1 MQLFR
6 APRVLMAA
14 VCVAAGLAGGLVAAE
29 RSSASMASA
38 ATSFLGSLSPEQ
50 RQKATFAFESDERT
64 HWHFI
69 PADAFPRKGLT
80 LKEMNEGQR
89 ERVRGLL
96 KSGLSQ
102 RGYLTATQIMDLE
115 ALLGQIEQRNRTSG
129 SGAENMVRD
138 PERYFVSVFGTPSST
153 ATWGWR
159 VEGHHV
165 SLQFTIVNGTLV
177 ANSPF
182 FFGSNPAEVREG
194 PQAGLRILAQREDT
208 ARALVTALDAGQRAK
223 AVIQNVAL
231 NDIVTE
237 NKVKVDPLSPV
248 GIAADSMTGAQRDL
262 LIKVVEA
269 YTGAMADDLAAE
281 RMAQLKKAG
290 LDKITFAW
298 AGELERGKKHYYRVQ
313 GPTFLIEFDNTQNN
327 GNHIHSVW
335 RDFNG
340 DFGRDILR
348 EHLKEVVH

>member
-1 MQLFR
+1 MQILR
-6 APRVLMAA
+6 SPRVLLASGILA
-14 VCVAAGLAGGLVAAE
+14 VGLVGGLVAAE

-38 ATSFLGSLSPEQ
+38 ATSFLSSLSAEQ
-50 RQKATFAFESDERT
+50 RQKATFAFESDERL

-69 PADAFPRKGLT
+69 PTEAFPRKGLT
-80 LKEMNEGQR
+80 LKDMSEPQR

-96 KSGLSQ
+96 KAGLSQ
-102 RGYLTATQIMDLE
+102 RGYLTASQIMDLE
-115 ALLGQIEQRNRTSG
+115 TLLGQIEQSARASG
-129 SGAENMVRD
+129 RGAESMVRD
-138 PERYFVSVFGTPSST
+138 SEKYFVSVFGTPST
-153 ATWGWR
+153 KANWGWR

-194 PQAGLRILAQREDT
+194 PQKGLRILAQREDT
-208 ARALVTALDAGQRAK
+208 ARALVMALDPAQRTT

-248 GIAADSMTGAQRDL
+248 GIAAGALTPAQRDML
-262 LIKVVEA
+262 MQVVGA
-269 YTGAMADDLAAE
+269 YTGAMADDIAAE
-281 RMAQLKKAG
+281 RMAQIKTAG

-298 AGELERGKKHYYRVQ
+298 AGALERGQKHYYRVQ

-335 RDFNG
+335 RDFAG
-340 DFGRDILR
+340 DFGRDLLR
-348 EHLKEVVH
+348 EHLRSVAH